1 MSLLWQLTLE
11 NMQGVSFL
19 NDNQLLEECHYVM
32 LEKQFNVYVFFASVS
47 FLILHMLETSGNLLK
62 IL

>member
-1 MSLLWQLTLE
+1 
-11 NMQGVSFL
+11 MQGVSFL

-32 LEKQFNVYVFFASVS
+32 LEKQFNVYVFIASVS

-62 IL
+62 IF